1 MYQGM
6 SDGKKHSATI
16 LTGILD
22 WLLILIAD
30 YNMSLKTRNAH
41 RERSDDKIA
50 VPVCDHKTLPADTED
65 CKTLWLKQTLNLH

>member
-1 MYQGM
+1 ME
-6 SDGKKHSATI
+6 KN
-16 LTGILD
+16 GILD

-41 RERSDDKIA
+41 RETSDDKTA
-50 VPVCDHKTLPADTED
+50 VPVCDHKTLPADNED